1 MEECVCDDSVQYNDN
16 DKNRH
21 DYNTHTSIQSN
32 RYIARMIVINTD
44 HNNEN
49 NRANDNKQISKYND
63 DNSYD
68 NDNDSNN
75 I

>member
-16 DKNRH
+16 DKNRY

-49 NRANDNKQISKYND
+49 NRANDNK
-63 DNSYD
+63 
-68 NDNDSNN
+68 
-75 I
+75 